1 RSRAL
6 SVHLYGTCVY
16 RHHSDRGHRPH
27 PLCGQ
32 PGAGCRVC
40 GNHRAGLKRLAN
52 GEAPC
57 GRGVRDHAR
66 RACDRS
72 VRGNRHRVLRHPV
85 YHGRTPGFSRALGP
99 LFLRLPPRGAA
110 PRPARSRRDAPLRRA
125 GVPPHGTNECRSGAE
140 TSRRLRMPNVTTKDV
155 IKVYRAGKS
164 EVIALRGLDMAVS
177 DRELV
182 AVRGPSGCG
191 KTTLL
196 NLLGGIDRPTAGRI
210 EVNGSN
216 LVDLSD
222 AELVRYRLQKVGF
235 IFQFFNLVPTL
246 TAEENV
252 ELPMRL
258 AGKGPSARSK
268 RTKELLELVG
278 MKKRAVH
285 RPDELRG
292 GEQQRMAIGDGL
304 SYDLSLLFVDCTTGG
319 LLYDM
324 EYDGH

>member
-1 RSRAL
+1 
-6 SVHLYGTCVY
+6 
-16 RHHSDRGHRPH
+16 
-27 PLCGQ
+27 
-32 PGAGCRVC
+32 
-40 GNHRAGLKRLAN
+40 
-52 GEAPC
+52 
-57 GRGVRDHAR
+57 
-66 RACDRS
+66 
-72 VRGNRHRVLRHPV
+72 
-85 YHGRTPGFSRALGP
+85 
-99 LFLRLPPRGAA
+99 
-110 PRPARSRRDAPLRRA
+110 
-125 GVPPHGTNECRSGAE
+125 
-140 TSRRLRMPNVTTKDV
+140 MPNVTTKDV

-258 AGKGPSARSK
+258 AGKGPSARSR

-278 MKKRAVH
+278 MTKRAVH
-285 RPDELRG
+285 RPDELSG
-292 GEQQRMAIGDGL
+292 GEQQRIAIGVALANDP
-304 SYDLSLLFVDCTTGG
+304 SLLLADEPTGELDTKTG
-319 LLYDM
+319 QEVLDLFQRMNQEFGKTIVVVTHDARVSQIAHRIL
-324 EYDGH
+324 EIRDGKILGEAAAT

>member
-1 RSRAL
+1 
-6 SVHLYGTCVY
+6 
-16 RHHSDRGHRPH
+16 
-27 PLCGQ
+27 
-32 PGAGCRVC
+32 
-40 GNHRAGLKRLAN
+40 
-52 GEAPC
+52 
-57 GRGVRDHAR
+57 
-66 RACDRS
+66 
-72 VRGNRHRVLRHPV
+72 
-85 YHGRTPGFSRALGP
+85 
-99 LFLRLPPRGAA
+99 
-110 PRPARSRRDAPLRRA
+110 
-125 GVPPHGTNECRSGAE
+125 
-140 TSRRLRMPNVTTKDV
+140 MPNVTTKDV

-164 EVIALRGLDMAVS
+164 EVIALRGLDMSVS

-258 AGKGPSARSK
+258 AGKASSARSK

-278 MKKRAVH
+278 MTQRAVH
-285 RPDELRG
+285 RPDELSG
-292 GEQQRMAIGDGL
+292 GEQQRIAIGVALANDP
-304 SYDLSLLFVDCTTGG
+304 SLLLADEPTGELDTKTG
-319 LLYDM
+319 QEVLDLFQRMNQEFGKTIVVVTHDTRVSQIAHRIL
-324 EYDGH
+324 EIRDGKILGEAAAT